1 MKKMVSIVILMTAFV
16 WASVAALQSAP
27 KVLLIVWDGS
37 EYSVVEPMFRNGQL
51 PNLGRIAPTVHRLL
65 ADKTCETGPQECE
78 CITTETKPQFAIML
92 TGLLADATG
101 VVTNRCFRTIPAG
114 MTVPEKLEARDAT
127 IRTAHIS
134 GKSENPGTKVFQNL
148 SRTVDYYLA
157 EPLDSEQTA
166 DQAIGRITQ
175 WAGNSFFIMLH
186 FREPDR
192 TGHLRGVNSIDY
204 QMRLLE
210 VDRQTGRIL
219 DALAARGILN
229 QTIIYVI
236 SDHGFGVPG
245 GPVATRPF
253 LHTNSPNAIFASNDP
268 AGGEGVRMRDI
279 ASLVLAHWQ

>member
-1 MKKMVSIVILMTAFV
+1 MKRIVSIVILLTVFV
-16 WASVAALQSAP
+16 GASAAALQAAP
-27 KVLLIVWDGS
+27 KVLLIVWDGA
-37 EYSVVEPMFRNGQL
+37 EYTVVEPMFRNGEL
-51 PNLGRIAPTVHRLL
+51 PNLGRVSSSVHRLL
-65 ADKTCETGPQECE
+65 ADKTCEMGPQECE

-101 VVTNRCFRTIPAG
+101 VVTNRCFRPIPAG
-114 MTVPEKLEARDAT
+114 MTVPEKLKARNSA

-134 GKSENPGTKVFQNL
+134 SKSENPGTKVFQNMAGV
-148 SRTVDYYLA
+148 VDAYIA
-157 EPLDSEQTA
+157 EPLDSEAAA
-166 DQAIGRITQ
+166 DQTISRITQ

-192 TGHLRGVNSIDY
+192 TGHLKGVNSIDY
-204 QMRLLE
+204 RMRLLE

-219 DALAARGILN
+219 DALQARGILN
-229 QTIIYVI
+229 QTTIYVI

-268 AGGEGVRMRDI
+268 AGGDGVRMRDI
-279 ASLVLAHWQ
+279 APLVLAHWQ